1 MNFLKYYQKLDD
13 AISYLFSSV
22 SNEKKLL
29 KDNLKK
35 REIIYVDIG
44 TNVGNY
50 LEFIKKNFKT
60 RQVFCFEPIESLF
73 KELNLKYITK
83 KDKIYN
89 IALSDKETKKFF
101 YIYEIPSQ
109 SSFYIQNDTYKSV
122 QKIKKKLK
130 IKTQVFD
137 NIFNKNLKID
147 FCKIDAQG
155 EDLKILRGMKR
166 NLKNGNIKLIKV
178 EICFPLMHKDATD
191 SYLDIL
197 NFLKKFNYNLFSITK
212 IKYKNNHI
220 LFMDAFFKK

>member
-1 MNFLKYYQKLDD
+1 MSLLKYYQKLDD

-22 SNEKKLL
+22 SNEKELL
-29 KDNLKK
+29 KENLKK

-60 RQVFCFEPIESLF
+60 RQVFCFEPIESLV
-73 KELNLKYITK
+73 KELSSKLITE

-89 IALSDKETKKFF
+89 VALSDRKKKKIFN
-101 YIYEIPSQ
+101 IYEIPSQ

-122 QKIKKKLK
+122 QKIKKKIK

-155 EDLKILRGMKR
+155 EDLNILKGMKK
-166 NLKNGNIKLIKV
+166 NLKNGNIKLLKV
-178 EICFPLMHKDATD
+178 EICFPLMHKNAKD

-197 NFLKKFNYNLFSITK
+197 TFLKKFNYNLFSITK

-220 LFMDAFFKK
+220 LFLDAFFKK

>member
-1 MNFLKYYQKLDD
+1 MNLLKYYQKLDD

-22 SNEKKLL
+22 SNEKELL
-29 KDNLKK
+29 KENLKK

-155 EDLKILRGMKR
+155 EDLKILRGMKK
-166 NLKNGNIKLIKV
+166 NLKNGNIKLLKV